1 MNYLNKH
8 SDPAILLLSAKSY
21 INSFGVKQYI
31 KSKFWT
37 VLYSV
42 RAKIYRVTA
51 RLNLKCVNLTD

>member
-1 MNYLNKH
+1 MDYLNKH

-31 KSKFWT
+31 KSKFWA
-37 VLYSV
+37 VLYSI

-51 RLNLKCVNLTD
+51 R